1 MIIRTRSKHVCRAAE
16 QLFLKLKRYEVQQ
29 KVGIGKDTYS
39 GISHSIGIST
49 RKEKDEKEN

>member
-1 MIIRTRSKHVCRAAE
+1 MYAEQQSSRAAV
-16 QLFLKLKRYEVQQ
+16 LKLKRYEVQQ

-39 GISHSIGIST
+39 GMPHSIGIST

>member
-1 MIIRTRSKHVCRAAE
+1 MQSSRAAV
-16 QLFLKLKRYEVQQ
+16 LKLKRYEVQQ